1 MKEKGDENMKTLK
14 QRVSYLKGLA
24 DGLNINSETREG
36 RLLVEVIDVLR
47 HMAEKIDELDEA
59 YEELADY
66 VESIDEDLEE
76 LEEELDTVCDCGHDH
91 DEFEDLDEDEFVD
104 VECPNCHEIVAFE
117 RDIIDDEDLIE
128 VTCPNCDT
136 VVFVNDQ
143 DVDWSE
149 VEKAGQQAR
158 AEEEDI

>member
-1 MKEKGDENMKTLK
+1 LKAKGDEIMKTLK

-24 DGLNINSETREG
+24 DGLNVSSDTREG
-36 RLLVEVIDVLR
+36 RLLTEIIDVLK
-47 HMAEKIDELDEA
+47 HMADKIDELDEA

-66 VESIDEDLEE
+66 VESIDEDLED
-76 LEEELDTVCDCGHDH
+76 LEEELDSVCDCGHDH
-91 DEFEDLDEDEFVD
+91 EHDFEELDEDEFVD

-117 RDIIDDEDLIE
+117 REIIDDEDLIE

-143 DVDWSE
+143 DVDWAE
-149 VEKAGQQAR
+149 VEKDDQKQ
-158 AEEEDI
+158 EEDI